1 MGVWDGKCVSGV
13 FWVVSGCLVWLGV
26 VSGFGGC
33 LGWLVG
39 VLGVW
44 DGKWVFGTVWDGKWV
59 FWVFGMVSGYLWVFG
74 MVSVCL
80 GW

>member
-1 MGVWDGKCVSGV
+1 MGVWDGKWVSGV
-13 FWVVSGCLVWLGV
+13 FWVVSGCLVWLGA
-26 VSGFGGC
+26 VSGFWGC

-44 DGKWVFGTVWDGKWV
+44 YGKWVLGL
-59 FWVFGMVSGYLWVFG
+59 FGMVSGCFG
-74 MVSVCL
+74 CL